1 MDHSNEGEE
10 RPRNADFYKVP
21 LRHVCWLLL
30 AVIAGTA
37 IGLKIGLPG
46 GSDAAVMASAASPDE
61 AAAGLTFAP
70 ATGRRPVKPHGLYTG
85 RTSSPGLQP
94 LSGVEAESL
103 ALSSGSAELPTADT
117 AAVAYDAP
125 YARDLTFMAFPTGTE
140 PPAATP
146 TTTSTTPAVP
156 SGPPPS
162 IAGVHTVS
170 LTPFSATLSWQTSE
184 ATTSRIVYGL
194 DAPVI
199 WTEATVS
206 GTTHE
211 VTVTGLNA
219 TSAYHLDVTAT
230 TADGRSAVSQFLLTT
245 PGLTGSVRASTSNG
259 AIMLNGQ
266 PSFPKIVW
274 DQCPDAVAGN
284 LAVGIDLF
292 MGNGCGSSTQLAGW
306 LDGTAFAVGDAQ
318 EQPAARIGAIG
329 TYLPDEWDTHLP
341 NDFSVADAF
350 RLMPPSPG
358 SGPRFLTLTNH
369 FYRHAAPL
377 PQGRGMYPALVAS
390 ADVLGFDLY
399 PLQNWCRF
407 DSFGDVF
414 NSQLDLVAI
423 SRGKPTFQWIEAR
436 QMDCF
441 GAELDPT
448 PETVRAESWLS
459 IAGGAHAIGYF
470 PNNWSPAVGAEIART
485 NHEISTLVPALVE
498 PGIAASASLGST
510 VKVGA
515 REHNGAVYV
524 IAVNASRT
532 NASATITIPALVDR
546 TLVTLDGQHKVQ
558 ASGGAFTAQ
567 FAPLEVRIYIAAPA

>member
-1 MDHSNEGEE
+1 
-10 RPRNADFYKVP
+10 VP

-30 AVIAGTA
+30 AVIAGTT

-46 GSDAAVMASAASPDE
+46 GSDPALSAAAASSDE

-70 ATGRRPVKPHGLYTG
+70 ATGRRPVKAHGLYTG
-85 RTSSPGLQP
+85 RTSLPGLQP
-94 LSGVEAESL
+94 LSGVDAESL
-103 ALSSGSAELPTADT
+103 ALSTGSDELPTGDS
-117 AAVAYDAP
+117 AATLSYDAP
-125 YARDLTFMAFPTGTE
+125 YARDLTFMAFPSGSE
-140 PPAATP
+140 PPAPAADTTTTTTP
-146 TTTSTTPAVP
+146 TAP

-162 IAGVHTVS
+162 IDGVHTVS
-170 LTPFSATLSWQTSE
+170 LTPFSATLAWRTSE
-184 ATTSRIVYGL
+184 AATSRVVYGL
-194 DAPVI
+194 DAPVV
-199 WTEATVS
+199 WTAPAAA
-206 GTTHE
+206 GTAHQ
-211 VTVTGLNA
+211 VTVTGLTFA
-219 TSAYHLDVTAT
+219 SSYHLDVTAT

-259 AIMLNGQ
+259 AILLNGQ

-274 DQCPDAVAGN
+274 DQCPDAVGSN

-292 MGNGCGSSTQLAGW
+292 MGNGCGSSAQLAGW
-306 LDGTAFAVGDAQ
+306 VNGSAFAVGDAQ
-318 EQPAARIGAIG
+318 EQPAARAGAIG

-341 NDFSVADAF
+341 NSFSAADAF
-350 RLMPPSPG
+350 RLIPPSPG

-369 FYRHAAPL
+369 FYSRAAPL

-399 PLQNWCRF
+399 PLQNWCRY

-414 NSQLDLVAI
+414 DSQLDLVAI
-423 SRGKPTFQWIEAR
+423 ARGKPTFQWIEAR

-448 PETVRAESWLS
+448 SETVRAESWLS

-470 PNNWSPAVGAEIART
+470 PNNWSPSVGAEIART

-498 PGIAASASLGST
+498 PPIAASASLGST

-546 TLVTLDGQHKVQ
+546 TLVTLDGQHKTE
-558 ASGGAFTAQ
+558 AKDGAFTAT
-567 FAPLEVRIYIAAPA
+567 FAPLEVRVYIAAPA